1 MDLNRFDKSTFTTNP
16 YVRKIDKPW
25 GYEIHWVPEG
35 MPYMGKLLHIDGGKR
50 LSLQV
55 HEQKQESYWLINGK
69 CNLIMDNEKGE
80 LSTIQMVKGKGYTT
94 RAVSYTHLV
103 AVTPFL
109 LHAGEGPFTGFS
121 FINTEGTPTL
131 QMQALMKI
139 PKVEGKPSL
148 SPYILGLEKLL
159 TSDYPQKDF
168 RDSLKSDS
176 SLSISILAQ
185 DTFKWVMRL

>member
-1 MDLNRFDKSTFTTNP
+1 MIDLNTFDKSTFTTNP

-55 HEQKQESYWLINGK
+55 HDQKQESYWLINGE

-94 RAVSYTHLV
+94 RVGQRHRHQ
-103 AVTPFL
+103 AVTDCDIIEVSMPES
-109 LHAGEGPFTGFS
+109 G
-121 FINTEGTPTL
+121 NTWRLEDDFARPDETPE
-131 QMQALMKI
+131 QRMK
-139 PKVEGKPSL
+139 ERQG
-148 SPYILGLEKLL
+148 
-159 TSDYPQKDF
+159 
-168 RDSLKSDS
+168 
-176 SLSISILAQ
+176 
-185 DTFKWVMRL
+185 M

>member
-1 MDLNRFDKSTFTTNP
+1 MIDLNTFDKSTFTTNP

-55 HEQKQESYWLINGK
+55 HDQKQESYWLINGK

-94 RAVSYTHLV
+94 RVGQRHRHQ
-103 AVTPFL
+103 AVTDCDIIEVSMPES
-109 LHAGEGPFTGFS
+109 G
-121 FINTEGTPTL
+121 NTWRLEDDFARPDETPE
-131 QMQALMKI
+131 QRMK
-139 PKVEGKPSL
+139 ERQG
-148 SPYILGLEKLL
+148 
-159 TSDYPQKDF
+159 
-168 RDSLKSDS
+168 
-176 SLSISILAQ
+176 
-185 DTFKWVMRL
+185 M